1 MILYFTGTGNSEFV
15 AKRIG
20 EKTGDEILNLFEKIR
35 DGDYS
40 RIKSATP
47 FVFVVPTYAWQIP
60 HIVRDW
66 IRHTKFGGNRK
77 AYFVMTC
84 GDSIGNAGEYI
95 EKLCGKK
102 GFNYMG
108 CAKIIMPENY
118 IAMFQAP
125 ERDEA
130 LRIIDRALPAIDD
143 VIEVIKKGER
153 IPQKKITVAGKIST
167 ALVNKIFYPAFVHAK
182 PFYTTEACIGCG
194 KCETVC
200 PMNNIDI
207 IDGRPVWDDHCT
219 QCMACICGCPEKA
232 IEYGKKS
239 KGKPRYQCPM

>member
-47 FVFVVPTYAWQIP
+47 SVFVVPTYAWQIP

-66 IRHTKFGGNRK
+66 IRRTKFGGNRK

-95 EKLCGKK
+95 EKLCAKK
-102 GFNYMG
+102 GFQYMG

-143 VIEVIKKGER
+143 VIEVIKKGEG